1 MSIEIDDS
9 EIDDACQRDIISSV
23 KGSSSSTPVSMVDLE
38 TLADEGW
45 LNDNIIN
52 WFGGQINVEINSSL
66 LKTVYE

>member
-9 EIDDACQRDIISSV
+9 EIDDTFQRDILSSV

-38 TLADEGW
+38 TLADGSW

-52 WFGGQINVEINSSL
+52 WSGV
-66 LKTVYE
+66 K